1 MFNMLENKNKKI
13 STKSKR
19 GGHKHFKGCL
29 KLGIVLRNSNRR
41 VKAFYVQHR
50 SCKVKLRT
58 YSLNRSVRSARSS
71 AV

>member
-13 STKSKR
+13 STKSKG
-19 GGHKHFKGCL
+19 GGHKHSGCL

-58 YSLNRSVRSARSS
+58 YSLNRSVRSARSL